1 MRDRILHTIGT
12 NTYITDVKITFV
24 SNAQRDTFKMDVIHV
39 GILVFP
45 DENECSSDVRF
56 LKYVD
61 TFPLLLRA
69 NYTRFA
75 RRDNVFKKSG

>member
-1 MRDRILHTIGT
+1 MRDRILLTIGT
-12 NTYITDVKITFV
+12 STYIINVKITFV
-24 SNAQRDTFKMDVIHV
+24 SIAQRDTFNTNVIHV

-45 DENECSSDVRF
+45 DENECSFDVCS

-61 TFPLLLRA
+61 TLPLLLRM

-75 RRDNVFKKSG
+75 REDNVF

>member
-12 NTYITDVKITFV
+12 NPYITDVKITFV
-24 SNAQRDTFKMDVIHV
+24 SKAQRDTFKMDVIHV

-69 NYTRFA
+69 NYTQFA
-75 RRDNVFKKSG
+75 RKDNVSKKSG